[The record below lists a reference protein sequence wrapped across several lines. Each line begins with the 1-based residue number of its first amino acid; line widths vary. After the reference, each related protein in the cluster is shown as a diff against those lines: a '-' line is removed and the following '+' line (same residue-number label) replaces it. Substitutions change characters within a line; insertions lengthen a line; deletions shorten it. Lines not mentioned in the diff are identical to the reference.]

1 MREQNP
7 IPEHSGAF
15 PEDAFINR
23 ELSQL
28 SFFKRVLDLAARE
41 STPLLERLRFITITS
56 TILDEFFEIRVAGLK
71 ERLRLGV
78 DRPGPDGWSARD
90 LLAQINRE
98 VTEITQRQYDLL
110 ENDIWPKLSQRGVAI
125 VKREEWTKAQV
136 AWIQK
141 YFHDHVAPVLTPVSP
156 DPSHPF
162 PKVPNKS
169 LNILLCLEGE
179 DAFGR
184 AGEYTVLPVP
194 RCLPRVIELP
204 VSKRKQRDRAEFVL
218 LSSLIYAN
226 AAEIFPG
233 LTVKSINAFR
243 LTRHADLSVDEDEV
257 EDLLDAL
264 KGELTGRRHG
274 GEGVRLEVAD
284 TCPKDQVTFLCEQFG
299 LTASDVYR
307 VPGPVNLHRLATVV
321 QLVDRPDLKFPAF
334 TPAVVSASNLF
345 ETLQRR
351 DVLLHHPF
359 QSFSP
364 VVELIK
370 AAAKDPDVL
379 AIKQTLYRTG
389 SESPFVAALAEAARA
404 GKEVLGVIELR
415 ARFDEAAN
423 IDIAKRLQNAG
434 AHVVYGV
441 VGYKTHAKML
451 LIVRKEAG
459 GIRRYVH
466 LGTGNYHTGTSRAYT
481 DFSLLTSDERLGED
495 VHEVFM
501 RLTCLGARPQLNA
514 LVSAPFALHKM
525 IQERLDVESQE
536 ARAGRPARVIIK
548 VNSVSDPAMIEALY
562 RASQAGVKIEMI
574 VRGICCLKAGVPGLS
589 DNITVRSVL
598 GRFLEHSRV
607 YYFHSAG
614 EERLYLASA
623 DLMQRNLY
631 RRVEVAF
638 PVTHPPLK
646 ARVLREGLLSY
657 LDDTEGAWEMTPTGT
672 YSRVK
677 DRLAE
682 SASPFEAQTALLSA
696 RAEG

>member
-1 MREQNP
+1 VREQQP

-28 SFFKRVLDLAARE
+28 SFFRRVLDLASRE
-41 STPLLERLRFITITS
+41 STPLLERLRFLTITS

-78 DRPGPDGWSARD
+78 DRPGPDGLSARD

-98 VTEITQRQYDLL
+98 VTEITTRQYDLL
-110 ENDIWPKLSQRGVAI
+110 ENEVLPKLSERGVAI
-125 VKREEWTKAQV
+125 VKREDWNKTQR

-141 YFHDHVAPVLTPVSP
+141 YFRENVAPVLTPVSP

-169 LNILLCLEGE
+169 LNILLCLEGD

-184 AGEYTVLPVP
+184 VGEYTVLPVP

-204 VSKRKQRDRAEFVL
+204 VSKRKQRDRVEFIL
-218 LSSLIYAN
+218 LSSLIYDN
-226 AAEIFPG
+226 ADEIFPG
-233 LTVKSINAFR
+233 LRVKSFFAFR
-243 LTRHADLSVDEDEV
+243 LTRHADLTVDEDEV
-257 EDLLDAL
+257 DDLLDAL

-284 TCPKDQVTFLCEQFG
+284 TCPKAQVDFLCEQFG
-299 LTASDVYR
+299 LTAADVYR
-307 VPGPVNLHRLATVV
+307 VRGPVNLHRLATMA
-321 QLVDRPDLKFPAF
+321 QLVDRPDLKFPSF
-334 TPAVVSASNLF
+334 SPAVVSASSIF

-389 SESPFVAALAEAARA
+389 GESPFVAALAEAARA

-423 IDIAKRLQNAG
+423 IDIAKRLQGAG

-441 VGYKTHAKML
+441 VGYKTHAKLL
-451 LIVRKEAG
+451 LIVRKEAD

-466 LGTGNYHTGTSRAYT
+466 LGTGNYHTGTARAYT
-481 DFSLLTSDERLGED
+481 DFSLLTSSPQICED
-495 VHEVFM
+495 VHQVFL
-501 RLTCLGARPQLNA
+501 RLTCLGARPNLGA
-514 LVSAPFALHKM
+514 IVSAPFALHAL
-525 IQERLDVESQE
+525 IRDRLEAEAAE

-548 VNSVSDPAMIEALY
+548 VNAISDPAMIEALY
-562 RASQAGVKIEMI
+562 RASQAGVRVDLI
-574 VRGICCLKAGVPGLS
+574 VRSICCLKAGVPGLS

-607 YYFHSAG
+607 YYFHAAG

-638 PVTHPPLK
+638 PVEQPALK

-657 LDDTEGAWEMTPTGT
+657 LDDTEGAWEMGPDGRYT
-672 YSRVK
+672 RVK
-677 DRLAE
+677 ERLAE
-682 SASPFEAQTALLSA
+682 GAEAVEAQLSLLSV